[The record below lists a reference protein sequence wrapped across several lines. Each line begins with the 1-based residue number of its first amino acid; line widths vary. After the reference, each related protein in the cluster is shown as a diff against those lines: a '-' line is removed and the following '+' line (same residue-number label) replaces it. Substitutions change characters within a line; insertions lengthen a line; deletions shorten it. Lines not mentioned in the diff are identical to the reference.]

1 MMKNIE
7 KNSKESN
14 RDYALRVIRE
24 NIINLQLQPGS
35 MISEQDIANEL
46 NLSRTPV
53 HEALQELARTK
64 IIEILPQRGSLVSLI
79 NMELIDEA
87 VFIRSTIEVAVIEL
101 ACRKATPEDLAKLE
115 ENVNLQKFYQA
126 NQNFDKFMELD
137 NEFHKMLYE
146 ITNKMQCHYMVKTMN
161 IHYDRFRELR
171 MYSSDTTIIIHEHEA
186 MLDAIKR
193 KDEKGAKALL
203 IQHLNRHYVDEKD
216 VRAKY
221 PQYFLQ
227 SSVQNS

>member
-1 MMKNIE
+1 MKNIE
-7 KNSKESN
+7 KLSKESN
-14 RDYALRVIRE
+14 RDFALRVIRE

-35 MISEQDIANEL
+35 MISEQDIADEL
-46 NLSRTPV
+46 HLSRTPV

-79 NMELIDEA
+79 DMELVEEA

-101 ACRKATPEDLAKLE
+101 ACRKATEEDFVKLE
-115 ENVNLQKFYQA
+115 ENVSLQKFYQS
-126 NQNFDKFMELD
+126 NQNFEKFMELD
-137 NEFHKMLYE
+137 NEFHDMFYR

-171 MYSSDTTIIIHEHEA
+171 MYSSDTTIIINEHKA
-186 MLDAIKR
+186 LLDAVKNR
-193 KDEKGAKALL
+193 DEKGAKAL
-203 IQHLNRHYVDEKD
+203 IVQHLNRHYVDEKD

-221 PQYFLQ
+221 PQYFIKKD
-227 SSVQNS
+227 

>member
-1 MMKNIE
+1 MMKNTE
-7 KNSKESN
+7 KYSKESN

-79 NMELIDEA
+79 NMELIEEA

-101 ACRKATPEDLAKLE
+101 ACRKATPEDILKLE
-115 ENVNLQKFYQA
+115 ENVNLQKFYQS

-137 NEFHKMLYE
+137 NEFHQMLYE

-203 IQHLNRHYVDEKD
+203 VQHLNRHYVDEKD

-221 PQYFLQ
+221 PQYFMQ
-227 SSVQNS
+227 TNAQNS